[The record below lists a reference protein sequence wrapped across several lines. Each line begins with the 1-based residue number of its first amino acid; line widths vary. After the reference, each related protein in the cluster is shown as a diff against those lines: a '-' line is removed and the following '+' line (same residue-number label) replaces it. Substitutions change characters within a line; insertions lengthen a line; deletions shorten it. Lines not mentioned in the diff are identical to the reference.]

1 MKYFIRG
8 KKSVVIFLI
17 GFVVFNYLCSF
28 LKYYVS
34 FSGKIDYSGFIFEG
48 LKFVYFFIFIIFL
61 YCNFIILKLSMASGN
76 KSIYFVFIYWLIA
89 LIHQITFPLDALL
102 SGFHWIPSN
111 LLFLYKDF
119 TRLISTLS
127 VFINYSWEL
136 FSIPVKVNVN
146 LFGFIDRTYADY
158 LLRIFINIFFIG
170 YSGYYSVKFFKKKRN
185 IK

>member
-17 GFVVFNYLCSF
+17 GFVIFNYLCSF

-34 FSGKIDYSGFIFEG
+34 FSGKIDYSGSFFKG
-48 LKFVYFFIFIIFL
+48 LKFIYFFIFIIFL

-89 LIHQITFPLDALL
+89 LIHQIIFPLDALL

-136 FSIPVKVNVN
+136 FSIPVVVNIN
-146 LFGFIDRTYADY
+146 LFGFIDRPNVDY
-158 LLRIFINIFFIG
+158 LLRIFITIFFIIL
-170 YSGYYSVKFFKKKRN
+170 FKEKIPIHSQPNCLRT
-185 IK
+185 